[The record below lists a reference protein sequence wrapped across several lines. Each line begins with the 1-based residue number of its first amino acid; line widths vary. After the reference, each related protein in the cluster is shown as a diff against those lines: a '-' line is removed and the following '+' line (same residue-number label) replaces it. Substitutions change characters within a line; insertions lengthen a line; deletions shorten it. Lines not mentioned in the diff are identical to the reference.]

1 MSCIDFKFPGIFQ
14 KKHCPV
20 SLQWHMRLITYHL
33 IRDHLKLESQYF
45 SHCWIHIISS
55 SLNKTKKHKA
65 FLLTVFTVNMVTD
78 HTCYTYENSVMRCKK
93 QRLWWKLICRI
104 MSDILLSNHSEV
116 VKCHVELFS
125 VLKHVCCEV
134 NICIYF

>member
-1 MSCIDFKFPGIFQ
+1 
-14 KKHCPV
+14 
-20 SLQWHMRLITYHL
+20 
-33 IRDHLKLESQYF
+33 
-45 SHCWIHIISS
+45 
-55 SLNKTKKHKA
+55 
-65 FLLTVFTVNMVTD
+65 
-78 HTCYTYENSVMRCKK
+78 
-93 QRLWWKLICRI
+93 